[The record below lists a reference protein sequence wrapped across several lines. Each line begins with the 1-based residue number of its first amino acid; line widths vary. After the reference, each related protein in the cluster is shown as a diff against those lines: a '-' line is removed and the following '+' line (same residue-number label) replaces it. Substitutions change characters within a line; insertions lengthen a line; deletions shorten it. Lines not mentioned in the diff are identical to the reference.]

1 MNSWRFL
8 SQLYMDDIRTSVSR
22 FTTVEQ
28 PKNLENT
35 HVLNW
40 TNPTKEEIYTDIG
53 RCNNAKR
60 KTCSRGTK
68 QRKKEF
74 DSKLSAYSLTAL
86 NNVIEIAEKAF
97 NTETRL
103 RANTYILDHAYGKDY
118 TVFKQEQ
125 EQSDTEMKIKL
136 NIVNNT
142 SDSESWNDDTSEL
155 DNWGEDDIYK

>member
-1 MNSWRFL
+1 MPRGRPVL
-8 SQLYMDDIRTSVSR
+8 S
-22 FTTVEQ
+22 
-28 PKNLENT
+28 K
-35 HVLNW
+35 
-40 TNPTKEEIYTDIG
+40 
-53 RCNNAKR
+53 
-60 KTCSRGTK
+60 GTK

-74 DSKLSAYSLTAL
+74 DSRLSAYSLTAL

-103 RANTYILDHAYGKDY
+103 RANTYILDHTYGKDY
-118 TVFKQEQ
+118 TVVKPEEEQ
-125 EQSDTEMKIKL
+125 TDTEMRIKL